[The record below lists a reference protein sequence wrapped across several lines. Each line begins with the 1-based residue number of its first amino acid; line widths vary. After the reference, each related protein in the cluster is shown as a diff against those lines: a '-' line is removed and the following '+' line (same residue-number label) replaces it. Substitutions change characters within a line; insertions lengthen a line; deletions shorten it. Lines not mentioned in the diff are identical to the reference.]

1 MSPSG
6 ASGSNNN
13 DEGQPA
19 VVVVALSSA
28 VAGIVAR
35 LCTHPL
41 DTIKARLQAPGLSLS
56 RPDSGGGHNGTIR
69 EVWRHSSWRSLY
81 RGLSVALVGGTPGT
95 VLYLTT
101 YEQLKRGSD
110 GGDGG
115 TTTSFTTHFL
125 AGLAAEAVACSIY
138 VPVDVVKER
147 LQVGMYETPTMALS
161 TIFRVNNDG
170 QQQQQQRSSSI
181 TPLRTLYRGYWATL
195 ASFGPYSAFYFL
207 FYEESKRLARET
219 QYYQSQPQEQQQQ
232 LSFWWILT
240 CSAGSGAAASFIT
253 SPLDLIKL
261 RLQLQNSSDLPA
273 ARRQQEGVGGTGSTG
288 GGIRY
293 EFNQV
298 YRSAGLRGLFRGAG
312 ARVLHFVPATTIA
325 MTTYETC
332 LRTFSNNHLPRG

>member
-1 MSPSG
+1 MPE
-6 ASGSNNN
+6 ASGSNNA
-13 DEGQPA
+13 EGGQPA
-19 VVVVALSSA
+19 IVVALSSA

-41 DTIKARLQAPGLSLS
+41 DTIKARLQAAPGLSLS
-56 RPDSGGGHNGTIR
+56 WPVGDSGGHGTIR

-101 YEQLKRGSD
+101 YEQLKKGRD
-110 GGDGG
+110 GDGDSG
-115 TTTSFTTHFL
+115 HTTSFTTHFL
-125 AGLAAEAVACSIY
+125 AGLTAEAVACSIY

-147 LQVGMYETPTMALS
+147 LQVGMYETPTMALL
-161 TIFRVNNDG
+161 TIFRVNNAANNNDG
-170 QQQQQQRSSSI
+170 PKQRSST
-181 TPLRTLYRGYWATL
+181 TPLRILYRGYWATL

-219 QYYQSQPQEQQQQ
+219 YYHQSQQQQQ
-232 LSFWWILT
+232 LSFWWILA
-240 CSAGSGAAASFIT
+240 CSAGSGAVASFIT

-261 RLQLQNSSDLPA
+261 RLQLQNSSNLSA
-273 ARRQQEGVGGTGSTG
+273 AGRPPKGVGGTG
-288 GGIRY
+288 IVR
-293 EFNQV
+293 EFNEV
-298 YRSAGLRGLFRGAG
+298 YRSAGFRGLFRGAG

-332 LRTFSNNHLPRG
+332 LRIFSNNNHLPRG